1 MPILFEKELF
11 ARVDGVSVLSKKSRL
26 ASHSCVVFDGIDGH
40 VLAARADER
49 GVYAS
54 VGSACSSGSAVI
66 SHVLLAMGLS
76 REEARSAVRFSFGK
90 NNTEKEAVRA
100 AVIISEE
107 VKKMKESSE
116 IVLADARK
124 EAAVIHENAIKV
136 ANQKADEIVQ
146 GARRQAKGMIDR
158 TEQELEEER
167 RKLGSD
173 IEKQIAEVSVAVAQK
188 VIARDITPE
197 DNKKLIEESLSEW
210 SKN

>member
-1 MPILFEKELF
+1 MINFFGNQMLAAIGDLIEWESIVMHLIALIILTVGLYFLLFKPVKRMIKERLGKIRNFEKEN
-11 ARVDGVSVLSKKSRL
+11 
-26 ASHSCVVFDGIDGH
+26 
-40 VLAARADER
+40 AD
-49 GVYAS
+49 
-54 VGSACSSGSAVI
+54 
-66 SHVLLAMGLS
+66 L
-76 REEARSAVRFSFGK
+76 
-90 NNTEKEAVRA
+90 ND
-100 AVIISEE
+100 E

-124 EAAVIHENAIKV
+124 EAAVIHENAVKV

-146 GARRQAKGMIDR
+146 SARRQAKGMIDR

-210 SKN
+210 SKS

>member
-1 MPILFEKELF
+1 MINFFGNQMLAAIGDLIEWESIVMHLIALIILTVGLYFLLFKPVKRMIKERQDKIRKIEKEN
-11 ARVDGVSVLSKKSRL
+11 
-26 ASHSCVVFDGIDGH
+26 
-40 VLAARADER
+40 AD
-49 GVYAS
+49 
-54 VGSACSSGSAVI
+54 
-66 SHVLLAMGLS
+66 L
-76 REEARSAVRFSFGK
+76 
-90 NNTEKEAVRA
+90 ND
-100 AVIISEE
+100 E

-124 EAAVIHENAIKV
+124 EAAVIHENAVKV

-146 GARRQAKGMIDR
+146 SARRQAKGMIDR

-210 SKN
+210 SKS